1 MEDCSCAS
9 FSCWETMA
17 PGDCPKFGSAQA
29 ASSVIP
35 NKPKQILKLRT
46 FILMAFGVLRF
57 CHYGQRQSTL
67 SIAKTESASIFR
79 IYVQLHADNMVLFVV
94 CPLKSGPP

>member
-1 MEDCSCAS
+1 
-9 FSCWETMA
+9 MA

-29 ASSVIP
+29 VSSVIP

-79 IYVQLHADNMVLFVV
+79 IYVQLHADNMVLFAILDAVMGQRSSGGHEGG
-94 CPLKSGPP
+94 CPSG